1 MNWEALATIAELI
14 GAVGVIASL
23 IYVAR
28 QVKSSQSTAADTN
41 RLTRSGRIAEM
52 IHTFAADDAL
62 RNSVI
67 KSYRL
72 EDDYKKMAA
81 ALDISFDDA
90 ARTDFVNAY
99 WFWVHWGQY
108 CSTTDSDDIEELKKS
123 IGAYADMPAI
133 NYSWANSVLGKRILD
148 SRYVKFAERTLGEH
162 AEKQGRAGD
171 A

>member
-1 MNWEALATIAELI
+1 VNWDALATIAELI
-14 GAVGVIASL
+14 GAIGVIASL

-28 QVKSSQSTAADTN
+28 QVKSSQATAADTN
-41 RLTRSGRIAEM
+41 RLSRSGRIADM

-108 CSTTDSDDIEELKKS
+108 CSTIDPDDIEELKIS
-123 IGAYADMPAI
+123 IGAYAEMPAI
-133 NYSWANSVLGKRILD
+133 NYSWENSFLAKRILD
-148 SRYVKFAERTLGEH
+148 RRYVAFAEKTLVEH
-162 AEKQGRAGD
+162 AAKKDRASGG
-171 A
+171 